1 MVSPFTIGPS
11 MPAPVD
17 TVWLSS
23 HARRECF
30 ALQFFEQHFIFD
42 WMWGVEGVGEN
53 LSDRLHSLRA
63 TMVCTG
69 YYAVVLVAL
78 LLTGSFMIQLIMCA
92 AMRDLPMHTTD
103 DVGYAKI

>member
-30 ALQFFEQHFIFD
+30 ALQFFEWHFIFD
-42 WMWGVEGVGEN
+42 WMWGVEGVGPPV
-53 LSDRLHSLRA
+53 SAHISLTVFFRFA
-63 TMVCTG
+63 LCTG
-69 YYAVVLVAL
+69 CYAVVLVAL

-92 AMRDLPMHTTD
+92 AMRDLPH
-103 DVGYAKI
+103 AHH

>member
-1 MVSPFTIGPS
+1 MCLFTIGPS
-11 MPAPVD
+11 MYAPVD

-42 WMWGVEGVGEN
+42 WMWGVEGVGPPVPAKV
-53 LSDRLHSLRA
+53 SLIVFIRFA
-63 TMVCTG
+63 LCTG
-69 YYAVVLVAL
+69 CYAVVLVAL

-92 AMRDLPMHTTD
+92 AMRDLPH
-103 DVGYAKI
+103 AHH